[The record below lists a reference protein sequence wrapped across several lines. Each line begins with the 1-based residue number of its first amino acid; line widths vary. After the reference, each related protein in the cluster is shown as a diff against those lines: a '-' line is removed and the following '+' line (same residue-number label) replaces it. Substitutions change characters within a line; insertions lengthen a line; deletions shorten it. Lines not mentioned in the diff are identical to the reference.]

1 MKKITCLLILFSI
14 MSLLCVK
21 AQGLAQL
28 PSCNFQSTSTMR
40 SSGSTM
46 TTAAQTG
53 VRVTGTTVC
62 SYNPVSPAFTSRPR
76 RVEEGGGFEDEG
88 DEPVNGLPGEPAP
101 LGDAVLPMMLLLG
114 AYCGFVYYRRRKHVK
129 MVSLQETLNG

>member
-14 MSLLCVK
+14 VSLLCVK

-40 SSGSTM
+40 SSGSAM

-53 VRVTGTTVC
+53 VRVTGKSVC
-62 SYNPVSPAFTSRPR
+62 SYNPVGPAFSSRPR
-76 RVEEGGGFEDEG
+76 RVEEGDGFEDEG

-101 LGDAVLPMMLLLG
+101 LGDALLPLLLLALG
-114 AYCGFVYYRRRKHVK
+114 YTLTRARKKH
-129 MVSLQETLNG
+129 QA